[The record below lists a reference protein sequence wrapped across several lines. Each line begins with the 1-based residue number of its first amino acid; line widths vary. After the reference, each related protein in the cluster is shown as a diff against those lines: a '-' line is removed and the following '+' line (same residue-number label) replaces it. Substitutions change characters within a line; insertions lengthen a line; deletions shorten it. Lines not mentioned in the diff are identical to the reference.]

1 MNMSYQDSSNS
12 GKWTYIERQND
23 VSTARRLNVTRRAM
37 PNVKGMGLK
46 DAIYMLENMNLKVV
60 AKGMGKVSQQSLA
73 AGTTIA
79 QGQTVY
85 LDLN

>member
-1 MNMSYQDSSNS
+1 
-12 GKWTYIERQND
+12 
-23 VSTARRLNVTRRAM
+23 
-37 PNVKGMGLK
+37 MGLK

-60 AKGMGKVSQQSLA
+60 AKGIGKVSQQSLT